1 MSRRLELIATSAFGL
16 EAVVGR
22 ELADLG
28 YVDQKVEDGRITF
41 WGDELAICRC
51 NLWLRS
57 ADRVL
62 LKVGGFPAR
71 DFDELFGQV
80 EALSWSDWL
89 PIDARFPVE
98 CKTVRSSLHHE
109 PTIQSMTK
117 KAIVESLKR
126 TYHRHWF
133 QESGVEYPIEVS
145 LSKDQALLTIDTS
158 GAGLHKRGYRATAG
172 AAPLRETMAAALVL
186 LSYWNRERPFLDPF
200 CGSGTIAIEAALIGR
215 NRAPGMSRS
224 FSSEHWPQVSRN
236 DWKQAREEVRDKML
250 GKPKFPLMASDIEP
264 KMIRLAQ
271 SNALEAGVGGDIE
284 FKVMDV
290 LELKTNLEYGVVI
303 TNPPYGERLGDDE
316 SAAAIYD
323 DMADAFEPLETWSFY
338 VLTSHPAFERHFGRR
353 ASRRRKLYNGRI
365 KCDYYQYHGPRPP
378 WEKSRDLPSDAEISD
393 PLITDPADD
402 LND

>member
-22 ELADLG
+22 ELAELG
-28 YVDQKVEDGRITF
+28 YVDQTTEDGRITF
-41 WGDELAICRC
+41 RGDELAICRC

-71 DFDELFGQV
+71 DYDQLFSQV
-80 EALSWSDWL
+80 EALPWSEWL
-89 PIDARFPVE
+89 PVDAKFPVG
-98 CKTVRSSLHHE
+98 CRSVRSQVHHE

-126 TYHRHWF
+126 TYSRHWF
-133 QESGVEYPIEVS
+133 QESGVEYPIELS
-145 LSKDQALLTIDTS
+145 LLKDQALLTIDTS
-158 GAGLHKRGYRATAG
+158 GTGLHKRGYRATAG

-215 NRAPGMSRS
+215 NRAPGMSRN
-224 FSSEHWPQVSRN
+224 FSSEQWPQLSRR
-236 DWKQAREEVRDKML
+236 DWKQARDEARDKLL
-250 GKPKFPLMASDIEP
+250 GKPKQPLMASDIDP
-264 KMIRLAQ
+264 KVVRLAQ
-271 SNALEAGVGGDIE
+271 ANATEAGIGSDID

-290 LELKTNLEYGVVI
+290 LELKSNLEYGVII

-323 DMADAFEPLETWSFY
+323 DMADAFEPLSTWSFF
-338 VLTSHPAFERHFGRR
+338 VLTSHPEFERHFGRR
-353 ASRRRKLYNGRI
+353 ASRCRKLYNGRI
-365 KCDYYQYHGPRPP
+365 QCHYYQYHGPRPP
-378 WEKSRDLPSDAEISD
+378 WEKGSVSSFDADS
-393 PLITDPADD
+393 ADGTRPD
-402 LND
+402 DFVD